1 MNKASITNKSKL
13 EQILD
18 IAKKNGASQ
27 AEIIQKS
34 WTENPINFENNRLKT
49 LESNESS
56 GISVRVIKNNK
67 IGISSS
73 TNPDEIERAAIS
85 AIEASEFG
93 PEATFEFSKETLNSP
108 TEEKSTNLELPL
120 ENLVERGTN
129 AIEFLRTFHKDI
141 LISGGFNLGHGE
153 TLYLN
158 SNGISG
164 KRKKSIYSS
173 NFYAH
178 LVRGEDFLGIYDG
191 NNSLDDFPNEKDM
204 CNKIFEKLNFSKET
218 ISMTTKKYPVIFT
231 PQAAASI
238 FIDILAVLLNGKVIE
253 QQISPLID
261 KLDKKV
267 FDEKLSLVEDPF
279 SGTQKA
285 DFDDEGMKT
294 KKKDLIKSGIV
305 NSFYFDL
312 NTASKMNKKQNKPV
326 CSSTGNGFKGGL
338 AIPPS
343 PSLTSIQV
351 KEGKIPLKDMIK
363 SIKEGILIDQVL
375 GAGQS
380 NTLAGEFN
388 VGIDLGF
395 KIKDGNIQGRI
406 KNCMVAGNIFELL
419 KDNFEISSDREWVS
433 GSELIPA
440 FFIHDLTVAGK

>member
-1 MNKASITNKSKL
+1 MNKAPSTKKSKL

-34 WTENPINFENNRLKT
+34 WTENPINFENNKLKT

-67 IGISSS
+67 IGVSSS
-73 TNPDEIERAAIS
+73 TNPNEIEKAAIS
-85 AIEASEFG
+85 AVEASEFG
-93 PEATFEFSKETLNSP
+93 PEATFEFSKEVLNSP
-108 TEEKSTNLELPL
+108 TEEKNTNPELPL
-120 ENLVERGTN
+120 ENLVERGTS

-164 KRKKSIYSS
+164 KRKKSVYSS

-191 NNSLDDFPNEKDM
+191 KSSLDDFPNEKDL

-218 ISMTTKKYPVIFT
+218 ISITTKKYPVIFT
-231 PQAAASI
+231 PQAVSSI
-238 FIDILAVLLNGKVIE
+238 FIDILCVLLNGKVIE

-312 NTASKMNKKQNKPV
+312 NTASKMNKRQNK
-326 CSSTGNGFKGGL
+326 SAFASTGNGFKGGL

-351 KEGKIPLKDMIK
+351 KEGKTPLKDMIK